1 MCSLA
6 AKRARFLIGGHVG
19 LFSAK
24 KAPPPAK
31 PKGRVKRSSFATKLF
46 FAWPLYLAVAGGAAF
61 GTMHVR
67 NQVLHSDPL
76 AMRTKA
82 REPSIRILAR
92 DGSLIGERGGVD
104 DYIPLDLMPRTMV
117 NAVLATEDKRFFDHH
132 GVDPLG
138 LLRASIANLR
148 AGRFVQGGSTLTQ
161 QLAKNLY
168 LSSDRTFARK
178 LQEVSLA
185 LWLESRLTK
194 SDILELYLNRMYL
207 GGGAFG
213 VDAASR
219 RYFGKS
225 ARSLTLAESALIA
238 GLLKAPSKYSP
249 VSNAE
254 YARARGRIV
263 LAQMRGAGFI
273 SEQEERE
280 ASAQMAGMPQASRS
294 PDAGAEYAIDYV
306 LEALP
311 AQARSGSD
319 DIIVET
325 TLDKDLQ
332 VRASE
337 ILSRNLAARGTELQA
352 SQAALVVL
360 GTDGGIR
367 ALVGGRSYAE
377 SQFDRAI
384 KARRQPGSAFKP
396 FVYLAALEAGYTP
409 DSMVEDLPV
418 SVSGW
423 APRND
428 NGEYQGTMTMRA
440 ALSRSVNAVAVRL
453 ALKLGPA
460 RVASTAR
467 RLGIASPLRADA
479 SLALGTS
486 EVTLL
491 ELAGAYDAF
500 ANGGRAVE
508 PYVVRRVATRSGMLL
523 YAHQPQPPVQAVAPA
538 NVAAMTDMLN
548 AALTSGTGHRA
559 ALPFAA
565 AAKTGTSQGF
575 RDAWFVGY
583 SADVAAAVWVGND
596 DGTAMNRVVGGSLP
610 ADIWHDV
617 MLAAHNGGQPAPLQG
632 VMTSSLPQAAP
643 PQAPAVHP
651 KEAIGDDF
659 IARALQETETPADD
673 VHPRADAREPHDGRM
688 SLGRFGD

>member
-1 MCSLA
+1 M
-6 AKRARFLIGGHVG
+6 G
-19 LFSAK
+19 LFSGK
-24 KAPPPAK
+24 KPPPPAE
-31 PKGRVKRSSFATKLF
+31 PKRRAKKRTSLATRLF
-46 FAWPLYLAVAGGAAF
+46 FVWPLYLAVAGGAAL
-61 GTMHVR
+61 GAMHLR
-67 NQVLHSDPL
+67 NQVFYSDPL
-76 AMRTKA
+76 TMRA
-82 REPSIRILAR
+82 HVREPSIRILAL
-92 DGSLIGERGGVD
+92 DGTLIGERGGVD
-104 DYIPLDLMPRTMV
+104 DYIPLDLMPRSMV
-117 NAVLATEDKRFFDHH
+117 NAVIATEDRRFFEHY

-138 LLRASIANLR
+138 LLRAAIANAR

-207 GGGAFG
+207 GGGAYG
-213 VDAASR
+213 VDAAAR
-219 RYFGKS
+219 RYFGKP
-225 ARSLTLAESALIA
+225 ARNLTLGESALIA

-254 YARARGRIV
+254 YARSRGRIV

-273 SEQEERE
+273 SADEERE
-280 ASAQMAGMPQASRS
+280 ASAQMASMPQASRS

-306 LEALP
+306 LDALP
-311 AQARSGSD
+311 PEARSGSEE
-319 DIIVET
+319 IIVET
-325 TLDKDLQ
+325 TLDKPLQ
-332 VRASE
+332 ARASE
-337 ILSRNLAARGTELQA
+337 IVQRNIAARGTELQA
-352 SQAALVVL
+352 SQAALIVL
-360 GTDGGIR
+360 GTDGAIR
-367 ALVGGRSYAE
+367 ALIGGRSYAE
-377 SQFDRAI
+377 SQFDRAVR
-384 KARRQPGSAFKP
+384 ARRQPGSAFKP

-453 ALKLGPA
+453 ALKLSPA
-460 RVASTAR
+460 RVAATAR
-467 RLGIASPLRADA
+467 RLGIQSPLRKDA

-491 ELAGAYDAF
+491 ELASAYDVF

-508 PYVVRRVATRSGMLL
+508 PYVLRRVATRSGTVL
-523 YAHQPQPPVQAVAPA
+523 YAHQPQPPQQAVAPA
-538 NVAAMTDMLN
+538 QVAAMTDMLN
-548 AALTSGTGHRA
+548 ATLTSGTGRRA
-559 ALPFAA
+559 ALPYAA

-583 SADVAAAVWVGND
+583 SAEATTAVWVGND

-610 ADIWHDV
+610 ADIWHEV
-617 MLAAHNGGQPAPLQG
+617 MLSAHEGRQPAPLQG
-632 VMTSSLPQAAP
+632 VVTSSLPEP
-643 PQAPAVHP
+643 PATQVPATHP
-651 KEAIGDDF
+651 QEAIGDDF
-659 IARALQETETPADD
+659 IARALQDSEAPADD
-673 VHPRADAREPHDGRM
+673 AGSRAKAREPQDGRM

>member
-1 MCSLA
+1 M
-6 AKRARFLIGGHVG
+6 G

-24 KAPPPAK
+24 KPPPPPEK
-31 PKGRVKRSSFATKLF
+31 PKGRVKKRSSFAVRLF
-46 FAWPLYLAVAGGAAF
+46 LVWPLYAAIAGGAAL
-61 GTMHVR
+61 GVMHVR
-67 NQVLHSDPL
+67 NQVFYADPL
-76 AMRTKA
+76 TMRA
-82 REPSIRILAR
+82 HVREPVIRILAR
-92 DGSLIGERGGVD
+92 DNSLIGERGGVD
-104 DYIPLDLMPRTMV
+104 DYVPLDLMPRSMV
-117 NAVLATEDKRFFDHH
+117 NAVIATEDQRFFVHY

-138 LLRASIANLR
+138 LLRAAIANAR

-178 LQEVSLA
+178 LKEVSLA
-185 LWLESRLTK
+185 LWLELRLTK

-207 GGGAFG
+207 GGGAYG
-213 VDAASR
+213 VDAAAR

-225 ARSLTLAESALIA
+225 APNLTVAELALIA

-254 YARARGRIV
+254 FARSRGRVV
-263 LAQMRGAGFI
+263 LAQMRDAGFI
-273 SEQEERE
+273 SADEERE

-294 PDAGAEYAIDYV
+294 PDVGAEYAIDYV
-306 LEALP
+306 LEGLP
-311 AQARSGSD
+311 PEARTGNEE
-319 DIIVET
+319 IIVET
-325 TLDKDLQ
+325 TLDKPLQ
-332 VRASE
+332 ARASE
-337 ILSRNLAARGTELQA
+337 IVQRNITARGAELQA

-360 GTDGGIR
+360 DPSGAIR

-384 KARRQPGSAFKP
+384 RARRQPGSAFKP

-460 RVASTAR
+460 RVAAAAR
-467 RLGIASPLRADA
+467 RLGIQSPLRNDA

-491 ELAGAYDAF
+491 ELAGAYDVF

-508 PYVVRRVATRSGMLL
+508 PYVVRRVTTRAGTVL
-523 YAHQPQPPVQAVAPA
+523 YAHQPQPPVQAVAAPQ
-538 NVAAMTDMLN
+538 VAAMTDMLN
-548 AALTSGTGHRA
+548 ATLTSGTGKRA
-559 ALPFAA
+559 ALPYAA

-583 SADVAAAVWVGND
+583 SAELTAAVWVGND
-596 DGTAMNRVVGGSLP
+596 DGGAMNRVVGGSLP
-610 ADIWHDV
+610 ADIWREV
-617 MLAAHNGGQPAPLQG
+617 MLAAHEGRQPVPLQG
-632 VMTSSLPQAAP
+632 VVTASVPQPPAAAH
-643 PQAPAVHP
+643 PQ
-651 KEAIGDDF
+651 EAIGDDF
-659 IARALQETETPADD
+659 IARALQDAPTNSED
-673 VHPRADAREPHDGRM
+673 ADARSAEAQDGRM
-688 SLGRFGD
+688 SLGRIGD

>member
-1 MCSLA
+1 MGFFSGKKPTPPA
-6 AKRARFLIGGHVG
+6 PAQAKR
-19 LFSAK
+19 
-24 KAPPPAK
+24 
-31 PKGRVKRSSFATKLF
+31 RVKKRASLGTRLF
-46 FAWPLYLAVAGGAAF
+46 LVWPLYLAVTGGAAL
-61 GTMHVR
+61 GAMHVR
-67 NQVLHSDPL
+67 NQVFYSDPL
-76 AMRTKA
+76 TMRAKVS
-82 REPSIRILAR
+82 EPSIRILAR
-92 DGSLIGERGGVD
+92 DGSLLAERGGVA
-104 DYIPLDLMPRTMV
+104 DYIPLDLMPRSIV
-117 NAVLATEDKRFFDHH
+117 NAVIATEDQRFFDHH
-132 GVDPLG
+132 GIDPLG
-138 LLRASIANLR
+138 LLRAAIANAR

-168 LSSDRTFARK
+168 LTSDRTFARK

-213 VDAASR
+213 VDAAAR

-225 ARSLTLAESALIA
+225 ARGLTLAESALIA

-249 VSNAE
+249 LANAE
-254 YARARGRIV
+254 FARSRGRIV

-273 SEQEERE
+273 SADEERE
-280 ASAQMAGMPQASRS
+280 ASALLTDMPQAGRS

-306 LEALP
+306 LDGLP
-311 AQARSGSD
+311 AEVHSGSEE
-319 DIIVET
+319 IVVET
-325 TLDKDLQ
+325 TLDRPLQ
-332 VRASE
+332 ARASE
-337 ILSRNLAARGTELQA
+337 IVSRNMAARGAALQA

-360 GTDGGIR
+360 DPTGGIR

-377 SQFDRAI
+377 SQYDRAV
-384 KARRQPGSAFKP
+384 KSRRQPGSAFKP

-409 DSMVEDLPV
+409 DTMVEDLPV
-418 SVSGW
+418 SVGGW

-460 RVASTAR
+460 RVAAAAR
-467 RLGIASPLRADA
+467 RLGIQSPLRKDA

-486 EVTLL
+486 EVSLL

-500 ANGGRAVE
+500 SNGGRAVE
-508 PYVVRRVATRSGMLL
+508 PYVLRRVTTRSGTVL
-523 YAHQPQPPVQAVAPA
+523 YAHQPQPLVQAVAAPQ
-538 NVAAMTDMLN
+538 VAAMTDMLT
-548 AALTSGTGHRA
+548 ATLTSGTGKRA
-559 ALPFAA
+559 GLPFAA

-583 SADVAAAVWVGND
+583 TAELTTGVWVGND
-596 DGTAMNRVVGGSLP
+596 DGSAMNRVVGGSLP
-610 ADIWHDV
+610 ADIWREV
-617 MLAAHNGGQPAPLQG
+617 MLSAHERQPAPLQ
-632 VMTSSLPQAAP
+632 AAGATGAV
-643 PQAPAVHP
+643 PQAPAPGAMAHP
-651 KEAIGDDF
+651 QEAIGEDF
-659 IARALQETETPADD
+659 ISRALRDAPAAADDTQARAQAQEAP
-673 VHPRADAREPHDGRM
+673 DGRM

>member
-1 MCSLA
+1 M
-6 AKRARFLIGGHVG
+6 G
-19 LFSAK
+19 LFFGK
-24 KAPPPAK
+24 RPPPPPPAK
-31 PKGRVKRSSFATKLF
+31 PKGRSKKSSSFAAKLF
-46 FAWPLYLAVAGGAAF
+46 FVWPLYLAVAGGAAL
-61 GTMHVR
+61 GAMHVR
-67 NQVLHSDPL
+67 NQVFYSDPL
-76 AMRTKA
+76 TMRSKV

-92 DGSLIGERGGVD
+92 DNSLIGERGGVD
-104 DYIPLDLMPRTMV
+104 DYVPLDLVPRAMV
-117 NAVLATEDKRFFDHH
+117 NAVIATEDRRFFEHH
-132 GVDPLG
+132 GLDPLG
-138 LLRASIANLR
+138 LLRAMIANAR

-178 LQEVSLA
+178 LREVSLA

-207 GGGAFG
+207 GGGAYG
-213 VDAASR
+213 VDAAAR

-225 ARSLTLAESALIA
+225 ARGLTLAESALIA

-254 YARARGRIV
+254 HARSRGRIV
-263 LAQMRGAGFI
+263 LAQMRNAGFI
-273 SEQEERE
+273 SADEERT
-280 ASAQMAGMPQASRS
+280 ASAQLAGMPQASRA
-294 PDAGAEYAIDYV
+294 PDADAEYAIDYV

-311 AQARSGSD
+311 PEARSGSEE
-319 DIIVET
+319 IIVET
-325 TLDKDLQ
+325 TLDKPLQ
-332 VRASE
+332 ARASE
-337 ILSRNLAARGTELQA
+337 ILRRNIAARGPELQA

-360 GTDGGIR
+360 DTGGAIR

-377 SQFDRAI
+377 SQFNRAVR
-384 KARRQPGSAFKP
+384 ARRQPGSAFKP
-396 FVYLAALEAGYTP
+396 FVYIAALEAGYTP

-418 SVSGW
+418 SISGW

-453 ALKLGPA
+453 ALKLGPS
-460 RVASTAR
+460 RVAAAAR
-467 RLGIASPLRADA
+467 RLGIQSPLRMDA

-491 ELAGAYDAF
+491 ELAGAYDVF
-500 ANGGRAVE
+500 ANGGRAVQ
-508 PYVVRRVATRSGMLL
+508 PYVLRRVVARSGTVL
-523 YAHQPQPPVQAVAPA
+523 YAHAPQPPVQAVAAPQ
-538 NVAAMTDMLN
+538 VAAMTDMLN
-548 AALTSGTGHRA
+548 ATLTSGTGRRA

-583 SADVAAAVWVGND
+583 SAEATTGVWVGND

-610 ADIWHDV
+610 ADIWREA
-617 MLAAHNGGQPAPLQG
+617 MLAAHEGRQPAPLQG
-632 VMTSSLPQAAP
+632 VVTSVPQP
-643 PQAPAVHP
+643 PAPAAHP
-651 KEAIGDDF
+651 QEAIGEDF
-659 IARALQETETPADD
+659 IARALQDAPTAAED
-673 VHPRADAREPHDGRM
+673 RDARGAEAPGGRM

>member
-1 MCSLA
+1 M
-6 AKRARFLIGGHVG
+6 G
-19 LFSAK
+19 LFSGK
-24 KAPPPAK
+24 KPAPISVA
-31 PKGRVKRSSFATKLF
+31 PKGRTKKRSSLATKLF
-46 FAWPLYLAVAGGAAF
+46 LVWPLYIAVAGGAAL
-61 GTMHVR
+61 GTMQVR
-67 NQVLHSDPL
+67 NQVLYSDPL
-76 AMRTKA
+76 TMRTHA
-82 REPSIRILAR
+82 REPSIRVLAR

-104 DYIPLDLMPRTMV
+104 DYVPLDLMPRTMV
-117 NAVLATEDKRFFDHH
+117 NAVIATEDRRFFEHH
-132 GVDPLG
+132 GIDPLG
-138 LLRASIANLR
+138 LLRAAIANAR
-148 AGRFVQGGSTLTQ
+148 AGHFVQGGSTLTQ

-178 LQEVSLA
+178 LQEFSLA
-185 LWLESRLTK
+185 LWLESRLSK

-207 GGGAFG
+207 GGGAYG
-213 VDAASR
+213 VDAAAR
-219 RYFGKS
+219 RYFGKP
-225 ARSLTLAESALIA
+225 ARNLMLAEAALVA

-254 YARARGRIV
+254 YARSRGRIV
-263 LAQMRGAGFI
+263 LAQMRSAGFI
-273 SEQEERE
+273 TAEEERE
-280 ASAQMAGMPQASRS
+280 AGAQMAGMPQASRT

-306 LEALP
+306 LDALP
-311 AQARSGSD
+311 PEARSGGE
-319 DIIVET
+319 DIVVET
-325 TLDKDLQ
+325 TLDKPLQ

-337 ILSRNLAARGTELQA
+337 ILSRNIAARGAELQA
-352 SQAALVVL
+352 SQAALIVL
-360 GTDGGIR
+360 GTDGAIR
-367 ALVGGRSYAE
+367 ALVGGRSYQE
-377 SQFDRAI
+377 SQFDRAVR
-384 KARRQPGSAFKP
+384 ARRQPGSAFKP

-460 RVASTAR
+460 RVAAAAR
-467 RLGIASPLRADA
+467 RLGIQSPLRTDA

-491 ELAGAYDAF
+491 ELAGAYDVF

-508 PYVVRRVATRSGMLL
+508 PYVLRRIVTRSGMVL

-538 NVAAMTDMLN
+538 QVAAMTDMLN
-548 AALTSGTGHRA
+548 ATLTSGTGRRA
-559 ALPFAA
+559 ALPYAA

-583 SADVAAAVWVGND
+583 SADVTTGVWVGND

-610 ADIWHDV
+610 ADIWHEV
-617 MLAAHNGGQPAPLQG
+617 MLAAHQGREPPPLQG
-632 VMTSSLPQAAP
+632 VVTSSLPPAAAP
-643 PQAPAVHP
+643 LSPGAAMHPQ
-651 KEAIGDDF
+651 EAIGDDF
-659 IARALQETETPADD
+659 IARALQGSEAPAGATGS
-673 VHPRADAREPHDGRM
+673 RAELREPPDGRM